1 MEAIEIVETSSSR
14 GCEPIC
20 IKSIRLNIEK
30 KKRKEKRGKKTLL
43 YITLKEIVKEEKPK
57 RGILEQKLS
66 VLFYDNVQLREWIER
81 WPREGAQCST
91 PCNLLHLIHQ

>member
-1 MEAIEIVETSSSR
+1 MEAIEIVETSSNG

-81 WPREGAQCST
+81 
-91 PCNLLHLIHQ
+91 

>member
-1 MEAIEIVETSSSR
+1 MWKRART

-81 WPREGAQCST
+81 
-91 PCNLLHLIHQ
+91 

>member
-1 MEAIEIVETSSSR
+1 MEAIEIVETSSNR

-30 KKRKEKRGKKTLL
+30 KKRKEKALL

-57 RGILEQKLS
+57 RRILEQKLS

>member
-1 MEAIEIVETSSSR
+1 MEAIEIVEKSSN
-14 GCEPIC
+14 GVWTNLYKIDPIEYR
-20 IKSIRLNIEK
+20 KKE
-30 KKRKEKRGKKTLL
+30 KKRKERKKTLL